1 MENAVNERRL
11 RIVFDA
17 VDLGNNKKALQEV
30 EKVLKKTPNLKTGL
44 ALKALALI
52 RLGREKESQQIINEL
67 EKDPEDDSTLQV
79 MTYCYRELDQLD
91 KVCQIYTEAAKKMPG
106 NEELLTQLFMA
117 HVRVNDYKSQQTVA
131 LQLFKAKPKNPYYFW
146 AVMSVVLQALRGS
159 ESKDKQKA
167 KVLLSLAQK
176 MIDKIIKEDKIE
188 AEQEVQLYLS
198 ILEYQEKYE
207 EALEFLQS
215 KVCIDKF
222 PGAPIT
228 IKIEIYKKL
237 KKWKDLMS
245 LSQELLQEDPDR
257 WDYYQ
262 DYLLACFELVKEGDN
277 SVIDL
282 SFNFINNILK
292 SNSKVRGPYLARI
305 EMHKRM
311 KNNNL
316 DPDALF
322 GDYQDLL
329 IEYFSIFGNKKCCVN
344 DLKMFLEHLPVDRR
358 SELASK
364 LLQDTG
370 ISSTTLP
377 QNKDQLQKH
386 ICSLQISRL
395 CGSHSSLS
403 IEHLQAL
410 YSALTLHYEHSFSAF
425 GKDLLSTDIGPSDQY
440 SILAAHIM
448 YDIAIKSNSSYRLIE
463 TLHFLNYLLKNSP
476 SNFHGKLLCLQI
488 FHILGCAMGAHK
500 VYDSLDIKHI
510 QLDSMGYLHC
520 AHLPSTALAT
530 LSKPIYDQTLKFFT
544 ASYKDSL
551 EYLALSYKYG
561 SFSKLQE
568 FMDFRE
574 KLSNSLHYSMVSV
587 EALLQEIV
595 AFNGTN
601 QQNYMQFQNMKIE
614 PNEDRIKYEE
624 LTDNRDLN
632 VMLRWDPIRN
642 ENNESLYDKI
652 KDIEKESFNQEV
664 VLLRI
669 RSTLLRIVAS
679 SVELINTPYRSLNT
693 KEQNGHSSNSSVEDG
708 DESHKILID
717 TWDEHFKLL
726 EMLNYQPTS
735 SQFLVNLLP
744 SRLHVILQLPYNK
757 VISLL
762 GKFVYNLW
770 MSSEKTKELGND
782 LQQAFLDL
790 KSFIENLEP
799 VSEASN
805 LFYYR
810 DLQAKFIGCV
820 EIMSLCSFV
829 LSLCYEKCNHNQAQT
844 TSKKKKQQ
852 TNSEVKE
859 NSKQITMKEKVSLI
873 TEIIRNLKSA
883 LNTAEKSLE
892 KLKPLKV
899 EKNLN
904 EYLASLSINPKE
916 SNKTNNS
923 ETTSVITT
931 VNIDIHTI
939 FDENYQQSVKEI
951 SMLIK
956 DKLKLINVK

>member
-1 MENAVNERRL
+1 MDSVNERRL

-17 VDLGNNKKALQEV
+17 IDLGNNKKALQEV

-44 ALKALALI
+44 ALKALSLI

-91 KVCQIYTEAAKKMPG
+91 KICKVYSDAAKKMPG

-207 EALEFLQS
+207 DALEFLQS
-215 KVCIDKF
+215 KVCIEKF

-237 KKWKDLMS
+237 KKWKELMS

-262 DYLLACFELVKEGDN
+262 DYLLACFELVKDGEN

-282 SFNFINNILK
+282 SFNFITDILK

-311 KNNNL
+311 RNNNL
-316 DPDALF
+316 DPEKLF

-344 DLKMFLEHLPVDRR
+344 DLKMFLEHLPVERR
-358 SELASK
+358 SNLASK

-395 CGSHSSLS
+395 CGSHSALS

-488 FHILGCAMGAHK
+488 FHILGCGMGAHK

-520 AHLPSTALAT
+520 AHLPSTALAS

-551 EYLALSYKYG
+551 EYLAMSYKYG

-587 EALLQEIV
+587 EALLQEII

-601 QQNYMQFQNMKIE
+601 QQNYLQFQNMKIE
-614 PNEDRIKYEE
+614 PNEDRINYEE

-632 VMLRWDPIRN
+632 VMLRWDPIRD

-652 KDIEKESFNQEV
+652 KEIEKESFNQDV

-669 RSTLLRIVAS
+669 RSTLLRLVAS
-679 SVELINTPYRSLNT
+679 SVELIHTPYRSLNT

-708 DESHKILID
+708 DESQTILID
-717 TWDEHFKLL
+717 TWDSHFKLIEIL
-726 EMLNYQPTS
+726 KYQQSS

-757 VISLL
+757 VFSLL
-762 GKFVYNLW
+762 GKFVHNLW
-770 MSSEKTKELGND
+770 MSSVETKELGKA

-799 VSEASN
+799 VNETSN

-829 LSLCYEKCNHNQAQT
+829 LSFCYDKCSHNQPQT
-844 TSKKKKQQ
+844 VSKKKKQQ
-852 TNSEVKE
+852 SNLEVNE
-859 NSKQITMKEKVSLI
+859 NSKQITIKEKISLI
-873 TEIIRNLKSA
+873 TDIMRNLKSA
-883 LNTAEKSLE
+883 LNSAENSLG
-892 KLKPLKV
+892 L
-899 EKNLN
+899 LN
-904 EYLASLSINPKE
+904 
-916 SNKTNNS
+916 
-923 ETTSVITT
+923 
-931 VNIDIHTI
+931 
-939 FDENYQQSVKEI
+939 
-951 SMLIK
+951 
-956 DKLKLINVK
+956 